1 MIKPSLVK
9 KEKITKLSELP
20 AGGSAKAGVLIDKNA
35 GWRNIRPVCDK
46 EKCIGCFQCY
56 MYCPDGVISKAEKK
70 IEIDYDFCK
79 GCGIGEKICKV
90 GAIKMEDER

>member
-35 GWRNIRPVCDK
+35 GW
-46 EKCIGCFQCY
+46 
-56 MYCPDGVISKAEKK
+56 
-70 IEIDYDFCK
+70 
-79 GCGIGEKICKV
+79 
-90 GAIKMEDER
+90 